1 MVGTAIKY
9 KEEEEEEGVLGSE
22 NEYISKRGVDLSF
35 RPHERIGADDDD
47 EEELRKSRKNYPMM
61 AGQHRLWGKPEVGMI
76 KQTYHH
82 CQ

>member
-1 MVGTAIKY
+1 MGTAIKY
-9 KEEEEEEGVLGSE
+9 KEEEEGVLGSE

-61 AGQHRLWGKPEVGMI
+61 VGQHRLWGKPEVGMI
-76 KQTYHH
+76 
-82 CQ
+82 